1 MSASAT
7 AFKPTVKAG
16 GPLPSPGGAVLL
28 LDVPAQNR
36 GRGASC
42 RCLVNVMRYR
52 LAAQGNGQAA
62 LGHGAV
68 ADPATLDVSPPR
80 AVPETR

>member
-1 MSASAT
+1 MRALSSNL
-7 AFKPTVKAG
+7 AFVAREKQLAIWI
-16 GPLPSPGGAVLL
+16 A
-28 LDVPAQNR
+28 
-36 GRGASC
+36 
-42 RCLVNVMRYR
+42 MRYR

-62 LGHGAV
+62 LGHGDV